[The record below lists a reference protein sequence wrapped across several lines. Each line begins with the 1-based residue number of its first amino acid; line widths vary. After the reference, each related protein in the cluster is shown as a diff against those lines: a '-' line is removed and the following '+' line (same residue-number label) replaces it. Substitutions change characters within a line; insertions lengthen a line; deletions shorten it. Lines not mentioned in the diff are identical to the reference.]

1 MGDFLFT
8 AEYLKTGYEPITTIS
23 GLRKAGPD
31 ETLP

>member
-1 MGDFLFT
+1 MGDFI
-8 AEYLKTGYEPITTIS
+8 AEYLKTDYEPITTIS